1 MVSVPSV
8 AVIYRKRKLEMA
20 ASKSKQTTSDTSSP
34 ASAAAENQDQLPAWE
49 EVEAG
54 RYRPR
59 RIRGSCRG
67 RELG

>member
-1 MVSVPSV
+1 
-8 AVIYRKRKLEMA
+8 MA
-20 ASKSKQTTSDTSSP
+20 APKSKQNGTTSDTSSLT
-34 ASAAAENQDQLPAWE
+34 AATTENQAQPSAWE